1 MPVSF
6 HSQKKISQNES
17 QNSGEENNLEKN
29 TEQKE
34 VSENRIN
41 QVKISVNTTTLS
53 NFDDKQR
60 NSQNQKEEKSKFQT
74 KNSGEPNAVHR
85 VKFHLSKIVDKG
97 IYVIAALGPLS
108 AFDQAWQIWTTG
120 NTNGVSLL
128 MWLSWIPGAIF
139 WLIYGIL
146 HRDKPII
153 LTQSLWLVMQL
164 AIVSGILFKK

>member
-6 HSQKKISQNES
+6 HSQKKISQSKNDD
-17 QNSGEENNLEKN
+17 QNSDQKTLEKN
-29 TEQKE
+29 
-34 VSENRIN
+34 ENLENKIN
-41 QVKISVNTTTLS
+41 QNQE
-53 NFDDKQR
+53 NKQ
-60 NSQNQKEEKSKFQT
+60 FQI
-74 KNSGEPNAVHR
+74 KNSSEPNAVHR
-85 VKFHLSKIVDKG
+85 VKIHLSKIVDKG

-108 AFDQAWQIWTTG
+108 AFDQVWQIWAIG

-146 HRDKPII
+146 HKDKPII

-164 AIVSGILFKK
+164 AIVSGLLLKN